1 MRNYGA
7 FYAKVLEWVKSQ
19 FDNIVGLNLIAES
32 DDIYRFMYNPVRKD
46 ELLIDIIIEAQ
57 YIVNDDKIIITRY
70 KRDSRTSLLDWVPPD
85 ND

>member
-57 YIVNDDKIIITRY
+57 YIANDDKIIITRY

>member
-1 MRNYGA
+1 MQNYGV

-19 FDNIVGLNLIAES
+19 FDDIVGLNLIAEYY
-32 DDIYRFMYNPVRKD
+32 DIYRFMYNPVRKD

-70 KRDSRTSLLDWVPPD
+70 KRDSRASLLDWVPPD

>member
-19 FDNIVGLNLIAES
+19 FDNIVELNIIAES

-46 ELLIDIIIEAQ
+46 ELLIDIIVEAQ
-57 YIVNDDKIIITRY
+57 YIANDDKIIITCY
-70 KRDSRTSLLDWVPPD
+70 KRDSHTSLLDWVPPD